1 MTAHNTKQ
9 DSTPLFVCYFRRSSH
24 YIPLPKNPFILTPMD
39 PLVDYP
45 DFAIQRA
52 VELHEQLDKSKIT
65 PPDFVSD
72 FFNDREFYKLL
83 DPQKY
88 KDAKPSFI
96 FCGLMHEACTI
107 LIKKGENIERPT
119 YDLLTT
125 SSKAVRIMIL
135 LIEELVST

>member
-1 MTAHNTKQ
+1 
-9 DSTPLFVCYFRRSSH
+9 
-24 YIPLPKNPFILTPMD
+24 MD

-52 VELHEQLDKSKIT
+52 VGLHEQLDKSKIT

-72 FFNDREFYKLL
+72 FFNDREFYKSL

-96 FCGLMHEACTI
+96 FCGLIHEACTI
-107 LIKKGENIERPT
+107 LIKKGENIERST

-125 SSKAVRIMIL
+125 SSKAVRTMVL